1 MAKKKTGLLEDVA
14 GIAAT
19 FPWWVGCVLAA
30 LAYGVLHRYAA
41 SEAVSSAVPGQ
52 VGQLVIKRMP
62 GRERTSATIS
72 GVVRPSR
79 NAVASEPLNDA
90 SPSGIRMLWLL

>member
-1 MAKKKTGLLEDVA
+1 MAKKKTGLLEYVA

-52 VGQLVIKRMP
+52 VGQLVIKRTARQGMNI
-62 GRERTSATIS
+62 GNHFWGCATFPKCR
-72 GVVRPSR
+72 GVR
-79 NAVASEPLNDA
+79 AVE
-90 SPSGIRMLWLL
+90 

>member
-41 SEAVSSAVPGQ
+41 SEAVSSGSRDRSGSWSSSA
-52 VGQLVIKRMP
+52 LP
-62 GRERTSATIS
+62 GRE
-72 GVVRPSR
+72 
-79 NAVASEPLNDA
+79 
-90 SPSGIRMLWLL
+90 